1 MPSWGRGVGGGWR
14 GPWVSGG
21 LIGTPRCHVTQIP
34 RHATVLKVV
43 GERQQVA
50 VMHLLSLSARL
61 LHLPIRWGG
70 RERKV
75 KGLSERWKCIYKIKK
90 RFREKG
96 ITRVGGVNREQVDE
110 TRLMGWKRK
119 KTRHLTMPERI
130 REGKII
136 TTVIT
141 KQLTITCAHNIWC
154 RDLRSYHWGWNTPQ
168 YKLIS
173 VNAILK
179 IPQVTK
185 MKRKE

>member
-119 KTRHLTMPERI
+119 KNEAFDNAGKNPR
-130 REGKII
+130 REDNHDSYYE
-136 TTVIT
+136 
-141 KQLTITCAHNIWC
+141 TIDNHMC
-154 RDLRSYHWGWNTPQ
+154 PQ
-168 YKLIS
+168 YLMQRFALVS
-173 VNAILK
+173 LRLK
-179 IPQVTK
+179 YASI
-185 MKRKE
+185 